1 MHFQIFNWNHQNNIK
16 ALFLKG
22 WKPSL
27 GFNLGLGQIR
37 FSQFGSQGGD
47 LQFNNLQV
55 G

>member
-1 MHFQIFNWNHQNNIK
+1 MHLQIFNWNHQSNIK
-16 ALFLKG
+16 AMSFKG

-27 GFNLGLGQIR
+27 GSNLGLDQIR